1 MKITCTNRS
10 LRGKLDL
17 LGENHD
23 KVVLDS
29 KNTISKGRQ
38 DVSDKET
45 EVNNLLKRCNV
56 AGHVCIDACREKKE
70 NAAIDLQ
77 KAKLSS
83 NGNAHFAI
91 LFDNIDGQMKRRNMT
106 KENQNYD
113 YHWVNHRV
121 VINRVLANNLD
132 QSRKNVLDVS
142 NIKLLPTVQDQK
154 HQRYNYTVLVARML
168 VEHFDFFKS
177 FKDVCVQH
185 IPHKY
190 SKELSKKSE
199 SVSMLPL

>member
-1 MKITCTNRS
+1 MCVTRK
-10 LRGKLDL
+10 
-17 LGENHD
+17 
-23 KVVLDS
+23 
-29 KNTISKGRQ
+29 
-38 DVSDKET
+38 
-45 EVNNLLKRCNV
+45 KRTQQLIYRKQNW
-56 AGHVCIDACREKKE
+56 ARMAT
-70 NAAIDLQ
+70 L
-77 KAKLSS
+77 
-83 NGNAHFAI
+83 I
-91 LFDNIDGQMKRRNMT
+91 LPFYLIIFDGQMKRRNMT

-132 QSRKNVLDVS
+132 QSRKNVLDVW

-154 HQRYNYTVLVARML
+154 HQRYNYIVLVARML

-199 SVSMLPL
+199 SVSMLLL